1 MYDGFEDHNTLVR
14 IRLEVLEEKEE
25 EDLTYQAGLF
35 FLDLLEN
42 REARLRADAL
52 HGFLGRFP
60 TLRIRESETPQLGN
74 KNLRDHQL
82 CVIHAINHWCKD
94 REGNDIAESVRMD
107 IIADHDD
114 LKLENQ
120 GNTIFRRLT
129 DPNITV
135 NQKVAA
141 VTEKHR
147 DFFGRKA
154 LDVQTKAPQA
164 DMLSATTSSF
174 EGFFVQATGLNPGQ
188 HTDPE
193 RGRDPVSS
201 HLQR

>member
-1 MYDGFEDHNTLVR
+1 MGCKFENDSANNDTA
-14 IRLEVLEEKEE
+14 ESS
-25 EDLTYQAGLF
+25 
-35 FLDLLEN
+35 LLLPN
-42 REARLRADAL
+42 S
-52 HGFLGRFP
+52 LGRFP

-154 LDVQTKAPQA
+154 LDVQTKYEKEKLNFQMGLPPICRRS
-164 DMLSATTSSF
+164 MKEKCYVHHFSLS
-174 EGFFVQATGLNPGQ
+174 
-188 HTDPE
+188 
-193 RGRDPVSS
+193 
-201 HLQR
+201 